1 MEDFLNGEELQKDAR
16 LVESA
21 VSADVSVDRQAEM
34 VTIQNGEF
42 RWLSTAPEPTL
53 RDINLSI
60 KKGELI
66 TVLGRVGDGK
76 VCIIL
81 LYELCIRIDNVLFT
95 FAISLVSFRL
105 SVSCNDETHREIRKL
120 NDHVLLNQSGR
131 ASPRQRIRG
140 CTRIHS
146 ILQSEPICSQRF
158 YQAKYPLW
166 TSLRPRV
173 SRQVALVIADR

>member
-16 LVESA
+16 LVEPA

-76 VCIIL
+76 VRITLLPKYTIL
-81 LYELCIRIDNVLFT
+81 TNDLSFPMT
-95 FAISLVSFRL
+95 LV
-105 SVSCNDETHREIRKL
+105 
-120 NDHVLLNQSGR
+120 QS
-131 ASPRQRIRG
+131 AFIY
-140 CTRIHS
+140 
-146 ILQSEPICSQRF
+146 L
-158 YQAKYPLW
+158 
-166 TSLRPRV
+166 
-173 SRQVALVIADR
+173 